1 MNTVILFLL
10 SINITASILFGII
23 IIFQIVSRQGKA
35 AWHYGLMK
43 LLLLYFL
50 LTLVP
55 FSVFVSAN
63 INSIS
68 LITLHLPDFK
78 QAVSYHSSDFSG
90 VLDIERFFLLLYGL
104 YIWLAVALFL
114 FLIRMAVGIFSFRK
128 LLKNS
133 VAVTDRLILCLVKEC
148 CKAIGIKRE
157 IPVFFSSVLSSPVVS
172 GLSLIHI

>member
-90 VLDIERFFLLLYGL
+90 VLDIERFFSSSIRPVHMAGRCPVSLFDSDGCRY
-104 YIWLAVALFL
+104 FL
-114 FLIRMAVGIFSFRK
+114 FP
-128 LLKNS
+128 
-133 VAVTDRLILCLVKEC
+133 
-148 CKAIGIKRE
+148 KA
-157 IPVFFSSVLSSPVVS
+157 S
-172 GLSLIHI
+172 